1 MKKKFT
7 YDGKSRPTTDL
18 YKKNFNRIFGVK
30 EEVEDPFKKEQD
42 ELKESYE
49 QSKKSKKERQ
59 KELDELDQRNGF

>member
-30 EEVEDPFKKEQD
+30 EEEDPFKKEVD
-42 ELKESYE
+42 ELNESYE
-49 QSKKSKKERQ
+49 QSKKGKKERE
-59 KELDELDQRNGF
+59 KKLKELDQRNGF